1 MWSWVAGALCIAA
14 LAPLGALAAD
24 VGGWYAD
31 QQRAAA
37 KSASTPDP
45 SACPQV
51 LKRAASAGATGID
64 AYGAALCYLQADP
77 PDALAAKA
85 WLTRSAELDYLPAH
99 RMLQALQR
107 AESGPHSAAAHCH
120 DIGQG
125 RQICHGG
132 APVAA
137 APKN

>member
-1 MWSWVAGALCIAA
+1 MRGKLKHGLWFAVLLQLPAE
-14 LAPLGALAAD
+14 AAD
-24 VGGWYAD
+24 VGGWYAE
-31 QQRAAA
+31 QLKAAAA
-37 KSASTPDP
+37 KPDDN
-45 SACPQV
+45 ACPQV
-51 LKRAASAGATGID
+51 LKRAASAGGTGFD
-64 AYGAALCYLQADP
+64 AYGAALCYLQAEP

-85 WLTRSAELDYLPAH
+85 WLTRSAELNYLPAH
-99 RMLQALQR
+99 RMLQSLQR

-137 APKN
+137 ATKN